1 MSYNFVKKTMPSEI
15 IDNFVP
21 FKKTENRDL
30 IPGFHKYSDYF
41 GIIIGHRKYSCEI
54 YLV

>member
-21 FKKTENRDL
+21 FKKNGK
-30 IPGFHKYSDYF
+30 PGLDSRFSQ
-41 GIIIGHRKYSCEI
+41 I
-54 YLV
+54 